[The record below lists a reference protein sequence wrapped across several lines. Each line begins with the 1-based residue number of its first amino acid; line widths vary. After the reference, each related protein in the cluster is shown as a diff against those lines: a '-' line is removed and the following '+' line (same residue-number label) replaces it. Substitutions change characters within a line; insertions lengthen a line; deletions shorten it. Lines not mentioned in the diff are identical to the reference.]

1 MSKCEALLNSKC
13 QFYGIK
19 RGTLITYASN
29 NSKCN
34 NNDNKYDISL
44 ISTKDIHN
52 FNDNSPSA
60 YTDNIIHNFI
70 KKWSNS
76 YAPPDVSFL
85 NDVIPQ
91 KVIQINTKKIS
102 SERLKTLSNRY
113 FERNPTITECIENR
127 YLFDLNF
134 YTMEKKTEDELK
146 HEAVVDNLNFLNVST
161 TKNSVASFN
170 SIYHELSKSKE
181 MLKER

>member
-1 MSKCEALLNSKC
+1 MSKSDALLNSKC
-13 QFYGIK
+13 QSYGIK
-19 RGTLITYASN
+19 RDTLITYASN
-29 NSKCN
+29 NSKYIN
-34 NNDNKYDISL
+34 KDNKYDISL
-44 ISTKDIHN
+44 ISATDINN
-52 FNDNSPSA
+52 FNDNSSPA
-60 YTDNIIHNFI
+60 YPDNIIHNFI

-91 KVIQINTKKIS
+91 KVIQTNTKKIS
-102 SERLKTLSNRY
+102 SERLKTLSNGY
-113 FERNPTITECIENR
+113 FERNPTITECIVNR

-134 YTMEKKTEDELK
+134 YTMDKKTEGVLK